1 MKWRLRTFIVLTL
14 TAGMCMP
21 AFSEAVQNKKPI
33 DMNGVKKIGVID
45 VQKVVASS
53 KEVERV
59 KKEHE
64 TNKKLLVSYIK
75 LSAEKM
81 NNEKDPKRKEEMKKQ
96 FTNELTAKKESMDKV
111 YAEKLI
117 KINNDMNVQVSKLAK
132 ERNYDL
138 ILTQEAVLYG
148 GDDLTKDLIRLVK

>member
-1 MKWRLRTFIVLTL
+1 MNWRLKTLFVLAIAL
-14 TAGMCMP
+14 GMSMP
-21 AFSEAVQNKKPI
+21 AFSEVTQNKQPVN
-33 DMNGVKKIGVID
+33 MNGVKKVGVID
-45 VQKVVASS
+45 VQKVVTAS

-81 NNEKDPKRKEEMKKQ
+81 NKEKDPKRKEEMKKQ

-111 YAEKLI
+111 YAEKLM
-117 KINNDMNVQVSKLAK
+117 KINNDMNIQVSKLAK

-148 GDDLTKDLIRLVK
+148 GDDLTKDLIKLVK